1 VARAVAQALSCR
13 HVDTGAMYRAVA
25 WLAVERGVAL
35 DDEAAVAEVAR
46 AAAFDLDGGRV
57 GIDGHDVTA
66 AIRTADMDQA
76 AARVA
81 RLPAVR
87 RVLLQRQRTYAEA
100 GAVVMEGRD
109 IGTVVLPEADVKF
122 FLDASAE
129 ERARRRA
136 SDAAHTSRGTD
147 VGTVAQALRTRDEA
161 DRTRPTS
168 PLARAADAIYID
180 TTALPVEAVVAQVL
194 DVIARVRAGR

>member
-1 VARAVAQALSCR
+1 MSRAVAEALRCR

-25 WLAVERGVAL
+25 WLAVERSVAL
-35 DDEAAVAEVAR
+35 DDEEAVAVLAR
-46 AAAFDLDGGRV
+46 AAVFDLDGGHV
-57 GIDGHDVTA
+57 VIDGHDVTT

-87 RVLLQRQRTYAEA
+87 RELLGRQRAFAEA

-109 IGTVVLPEADVKF
+109 IGTVVLPDADVKF

-136 SDAAHTSRGTD
+136 SDAAHASRGTD
-147 VGTVAQALRTRDEA
+147 VGTVAQALRTRDES
-161 DRTRPTS
+161 DRSRPTS

-180 TTALPVEAVVAQVL
+180 TTALPIDAVVAQVL
-194 DVIARVRAGR
+194 ETIARVRAPR

>member
-1 VARAVAQALSCR
+1 
-13 HVDTGAMYRAVA
+13 MYRAVA
-25 WLAVERGVAL
+25 WLAVERSVPL
-35 DDEAAVAEVAR
+35 DDEDAVAEVAR
-46 AAAFDLDGGRV
+46 AAVFDLDGGRV
-57 GIDGHDVTA
+57 VIDGHEVTA
-66 AIRTADMDQA
+66 AIRTAEMDQA

-87 RVLLQRQRTYAEA
+87 RVLLERQRAYAEE

-122 FLDASAE
+122 FLDASAD

-136 SDAAHTSRGTD
+136 SDAAHASHGTD
-147 VGTVAQALRTRDEA
+147 VGTVARALRTRDEA

-180 TTALPVEAVVAQVL
+180 TTALPIEAVVAQVL
-194 DVIARVRAGR
+194 EVIARTRTAP